1 MDSNTKRIGKAII
14 LYHSKTGTTRK
25 FGEKIQEYLRDN
37 NINSTIKSI
46 EEIVIFD
53 FFDYDSVFLG
63 CWTSGLLFFRQH
75 PEKCWV
81 DFAKKLPT
89 IGRRDTILFTTYKVR
104 TGTMFKK
111 MKEHIKTEP
120 DAKILELKS
129 RNGELGE
136 QMKIR
141 LKNLIN
147 CN

>member
-1 MDSNTKRIGKAII
+1 M
-14 LYHSKTGTTRK
+14 
-25 FGEKIQEYLRDN
+25 
-37 NINSTIKSI
+37 I
-46 EEIVIFD
+46 E
-53 FFDYDSVFLG
+53 FFDYDYVFLG
-63 CWTSGLLFFRQH
+63 CWTHGLLFFLQH

-81 DFAKKLPT
+81 DFAKKLPP

-111 MKEHIKTEP
+111 MKEHIKAEP
-120 DAKILELKS
+120 DAQILELKS

-141 LKNLIN
+141 LKNLVN